1 MRYNTVTAQKDSYP
15 ILCLSSHEALEL
27 TAKFA
32 FAAERMR
39 ADTDSCV
46 RASLYE
52 RASRVAFLRA
62 HLLAH
67 DEQMRPTLGQSFRR
81 AIFAVA

>member
-1 MRYNTVTAQKDSYP
+1 MSC
-15 ILCLSSHEALEL
+15 LSSLSSHEALEL

-32 FAAERMR
+32 IAAERMR
-39 ADTDSCV
+39 ADSDSRL

-62 HLLAH
+62 HMLAKN
-67 DEQMRPTLGQSFRR
+67 EEVRPSFGQTFRR

>member
-1 MRYNTVTAQKDSYP
+1 MLS
-15 ILCLSSHEALEL
+15 LSSHEALEL

-39 ADTDSCV
+39 ADADSCV

-62 HLLAH
+62 HMLAR
-67 DEQMRPTLGQSFRR
+67 DEQVRPTFGQSLRR